1 MSNLTTGK
9 LLIPFSRLPR
19 KKLTRFT
26 GPQGRIDLIRKT
38 VTSLIKTER
47 YIRKFRKKRK
57 DLIVILIKN

>member
-19 KKLTRFT
+19 KKITKFT

-38 VTSLIKTER
+38 VTSLIKIER
-47 YIRKFRKKRK
+47 FGFERG
-57 DLIVILIKN
+57 